1 MSDDLEPLTEDE
13 RSSILDAV
21 ALLEAYSRGDRLA
34 VAVLLHATDDAA
46 YLRRVAGVLAYLV
59 SHYQGVDDP
68 NTLAHHPPKLHA
80 SGDTQ

>member
-1 MSDDLEPLTEDE
+1 MSLT
-13 RSSILDAV
+13 
-21 ALLEAYSRGDRLA
+21 LEAYGRGDRLA
-34 VAVLLHATDDAA
+34 VAVILHATDDAA